1 MPNVVDNKK
10 VSDTIRRLLKE
21 NNMTQEDLANA
32 LSITK
37 SAVSQNLRG
46 KSNFDIQNL
55 IAIAQ
60 LFDITLDELLS
71 LKEIKSDDVITEYK
85 RVVKKGLTAIKHV
98 PVNELK
104 IADADLYGKVLVE
117 YIIEENAIDM
127 FNYLNNNEANFVSD
141 KYHRAKT
148 IYVKIIKYMLEN
160 NIKGIFKYILKYTNL
175 NGSFNL
181 DRQFEPIIWSLLE
194 HENNQDE
201 VIKIITYGKN
211 ENFWDKILK
220 RDAIIPLSNLDT
232 LSIIARNKLNNVFKT
247 YLEHISKKSELL
259 EVTRRFLEE
268 NYLEGILMFIIK
280 HFDEPITELN
290 KWIINPQESVL
301 LIVKHNNLKLLKLF
315 LEKGIYIDLTQ
326 IVVEA
331 ANNSN
336 YEIVDF
342 IIQEYENKFNYSL
355 LAETLVKNQALE
367 TFSKISNKL
376 KNKEINRLLS
386 FVNKD
391 DIEMLKELFKLGARF
406 SIYHFEYNQF
416 EKINNLIENL
426 IEIEDKK

>member
-1 MPNVVDNKK
+1 MPNVIDNQK
-10 VSDTIRRLLKE
+10 VSDTIRKLLKE
-21 NNMTQEDLANA
+21 NSMTQEDLANA

-55 IAIAQ
+55 IAIAK

-71 LKEIKSDDVITEYK
+71 LKEIESDDVITEYR
-85 RVVKKGLTAIKHV
+85 RVVRKGLASIKHV

-148 IYVKIIKYMLEN
+148 IYIKIIKYMLEN
-160 NIKGIFKYILKYTNL
+160 NIKGIFKYVLKYTNL

-181 DRQFEPIIWSLLE
+181 DRQFEPIIWNLLE
-194 HENNQDE
+194 LENNQDE
-201 VIKIITYGKN
+201 VKAIITYGKN
-211 ENFWDKILK
+211 EKFWDKIF
-220 RDAIIPLSNLDT
+220 RDNINIPLSNSDIL
-232 LSIIARNKLNNVFKT
+232 IIVAKHKLNNVFKT
-247 YLEHISKKSELL
+247 YLEYISKRTELT
-259 EVTRRFLEE
+259 EITKQFLDHG
-268 NYLEGILMFIIK
+268 YIEGVEMFINK
-280 HFDEPITELN
+280 HFNEPITEFN
-290 KWIINPQESVL
+290 KWMTNPQDSIL
-301 LIVKHNNLKLLKLF
+301 LVAKNNHLKLLKQF
-315 LEKGIYIDLTQ
+315 LEKGIYVDLSQ

-336 YEIVDF
+336 YEIVNYL
-342 IIQEYENKFNYSL
+342 IENYEDKIDYSS
-355 LAETLVKNQALE
+355 LAEVLVKKQALE
-367 TFSKISNKL
+367 IFSKISSKL
-376 KNKEINRLLS
+376 ENKEINRLLA
-386 FVNKD
+386 FVDKD
-391 DIEMLKELFKLGARF
+391 DIDMLKALFKLGARF

-416 EKINNLIENL
+416 EKINSLIKKL
-426 IEIEDKK
+426 IDEEDKK